1 MVLLLILMLIY
12 WCQVS
17 EAIDV
22 QVSGFVNLKCM
33 WLAIILFTLKN
44 YLLLSETVRGNTID
58 EHRTGICIS
67 FLLLHRN
74 LNSGLKQFY

>member
-12 WCQVS
+12 WWEVS

-33 WLAIILFTLKN
+33 WLTIILFTLKN
-44 YLLLSETVRGNTID
+44 YLLLSETGRGDNIEEYGDGT
-58 EHRTGICIS
+58 CIS

-74 LNSGLKQFY
+74 LNSGLKQLY